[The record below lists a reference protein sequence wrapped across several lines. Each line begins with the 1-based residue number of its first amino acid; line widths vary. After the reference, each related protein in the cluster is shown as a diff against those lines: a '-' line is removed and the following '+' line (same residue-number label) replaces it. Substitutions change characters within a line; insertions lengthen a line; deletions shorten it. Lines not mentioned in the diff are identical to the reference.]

1 MAHSGRQRHRDL
13 SPGQKQIDGIEPPA
27 ADRVF
32 RMSAKERQQIAV
44 CLRAIDAARQEI
56 EGQHDIAN
64 RRVVRELRA
73 SADRIYEIL
82 SELEEL
88 PDAAIPQQFD

>member
-13 SPGQKQIDGIEPPA
+13 SPGQKQIDGAEPPA

-32 RMSAKERQQIAV
+32 LMSEKERRQIAV
-44 CLRAIDAARQEI
+44 CLRAIDAARQEV
-56 EGQHDIAN
+56 ESQHDVGN
-64 RRVVRELRA
+64 RRVVRDLRA

-82 SELEEL
+82 NELEEL
-88 PDAAIPQQFD
+88 PDNGEG